1 MDMFRDSTA
10 SIHFSPVWVEA
21 PVCAPLIN
29 NSECKIVRTSTRG
42 EVGSVA
48 VVVVVRAHFLHQFV
62 ISAVERNEDADNF
75 ERFGAE
81 PGDVALGLLLV
92 AGLGWVEVAKCVL
105 GALLHLLIL
114 NAAVEGL

>member
-1 MDMFRDSTA
+1 MFSDSTA
-10 SIHFSPVWVEA
+10 NIHFSPLWIEA

-29 NSECKIVRTSTRG
+29 NYEHKFVRTSTRR

-48 VVVVVRAHFLHQFV
+48 VVVVVWAHFLHQFV
-62 ISAVERNEDADNF
+62 VSAVERNEDADNF

-92 AGLGWVEVAKCVL
+92 AGL
-105 GALLHLLIL
+105 
-114 NAAVEGL
+114 